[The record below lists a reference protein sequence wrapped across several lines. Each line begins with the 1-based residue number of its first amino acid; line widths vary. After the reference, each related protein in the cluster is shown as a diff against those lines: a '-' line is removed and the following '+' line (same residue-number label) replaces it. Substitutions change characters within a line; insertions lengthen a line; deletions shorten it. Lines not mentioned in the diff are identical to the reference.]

1 MQLTGCVIHTALL
14 VLIGLP
20 FAFSLS
26 DRALSE
32 NIAKSYLIGFVIESL
47 TVFVLAVTVAN
58 LFLAVAIFYAAGLPL
73 CLWYLI
79 RTCVISRP
87 ISFRPKVHEMFA
99 CAMIAEKLCFSTVL
113 IINTPLLFD
122 DPLQHWAGRAK
133 LLFENV
139 NWSWN
144 PASPDFLGCFGAK
157 NYPLGLP
164 IHRAINAMMGG
175 GWSDLAGR
183 FDGLPLFLAMLAI
196 LWPAFIRLSGNRVT
210 ASAGAFIVSAIPFQ
224 PWLISSGNADLAI
237 QVFAGSGA
245 AALLSGEFFLAGLMA
260 AGAAFIKHDGM
271 IIVFPVLLI
280 TSLPLLSW
288 GSGIRNVYSELSRF
302 LAGFSVITPW
312 IIFQI
317 LYRIPST
324 PFETRF
330 NWHPGS
336 LKILWEKIIG
346 GGTHGIFWPGCLIL
360 LFIGFFRLVRNR
372 AGFALLAGWVT
383 WIGTIVF
390 IFSATK
396 AYSFL
401 VSGETIYRSLAQTYG
416 FTVLMIMSALRCQ
429 NKSSI
434 KTREWM

>member
-1 MQLTGCVIHTALL
+1 MALNGCLIHTALL
-14 VLIGLP
+14 VLIGFP
-20 FAFSLS
+20 FAFSVS
-26 DRALSE
+26 DQSLSE
-32 NIAKSYLIGFVIESL
+32 TIAKSYLIGFVIEAIA
-47 TVFVLAVTVAN
+47 VFVLSAIGAN
-58 LFLAVAIFYAAGLPL
+58 LFLAVAIFYAAALPL
-73 CLWYLI
+73 CLWCLI
-79 RTCVISRP
+79 RTGVISRP
-87 ISFRPKVHEMFA
+87 IFSRPKMHEMFV
-99 CAMIAEKLCFSTVL
+99 CAMIAEKLCFSAIL
-113 IINTPLLFD
+113 MLNTPLLFD

-144 PASPDFLGCFGAK
+144 PVSPDFLGCFGAK

-196 LWPAFIRLSGNRVT
+196 LWPAFIRLSGSRFT

-237 QVFAGSGA
+237 QVFACSGA

-288 GSGIRNVYSELSRF
+288 HSGIRNVYSNFSRF

-312 IIFQI
+312 IMFQI
-317 LYRIPST
+317 LNRIPST
-324 PFETRF
+324 PFETNL

-336 LKILWEKIIG
+336 LEILWDKIVF
-346 GGTHGIFWPGCLIL
+346 GGTHGIFWPGCLVLIA
-360 LFIGFFRLVRNR
+360 IGFFRLVRSR
-372 AGFALLAGWVT
+372 AGFSLLAGWAAWV
-383 WIGTIVF
+383 GFIVF

-396 AYSFL
+396 AYAFL
-401 VSGETIYRSLAQTYG
+401 LSGETIHRSFAQMYG
-416 FTVLMIMSALRCQ
+416 FTILVVMSAFRRPR
-429 NKSSI
+429 NFVSEK
-434 KTREWM
+434 RHV

>member
-1 MQLTGCVIHTALL
+1 MKLTGCLIHTVLL
-14 VLIGLP
+14 VLIGYS
-20 FAFSLS
+20 F
-26 DRALSE
+26 ALSLNDRSLPE
-32 NIAKSYLIGFVIESL
+32 TIAKSYLIGFVIEAISI
-47 TVFVLAVTVAN
+47 FVLSAIGAD
-58 LFLAVAIFYAAGLPL
+58 LFLAITILYVVGLPL
-73 CLWYLI
+73 GLWRLTRI
-79 RTCVISRP
+79 GTISIPVIY
-87 ISFRPKVHEMFA
+87 RPKMHEMFA
-99 CAMIAEKLCFSTVL
+99 CAMIAEKLYFSAIL
-113 IINTPLLFD
+113 MLNTPLLFD

-144 PASPDFLGCFGAK
+144 PASPDFLGCFGAE

-175 GWSDLAGR
+175 GWSDFAGR
-183 FDGLPLFLAMLAI
+183 FDGFPLFLAMLAI
-196 LWPAFIRLSGNRVT
+196 LWPAFIRLSGSRIT

-224 PWLISSGNADLAI
+224 SWLISSGNADLAI
-237 QVFAGSGA
+237 QVFACSGA

-288 GSGIRNVYSELSRF
+288 RSGFRNVYSDLARF
-302 LAGFSVITPW
+302 IAGFSVITPW

-336 LKILWEKIIG
+336 LKILWDKIIF
-346 GGTHGIFWPGCLIL
+346 GGTHGIFWAGSLVLIA
-360 LFIGFFRLVRNR
+360 IGFGRLVRCR
-372 AGFALLAGWVT
+372 AGISLLAGWVT
-383 WIGTIVF
+383 WVGFIVF

-416 FTVLMIMSALRCQ
+416 FTLLMIMSALRCRNNQ
-429 NKSSI
+429 V
-434 KTREWM
+434 